1 MPLLA
6 TRYGTVSIGRYCRNP
21 DRKWYLLRRS
31 DNVNKERMKGGALSL
46 LKVGQ
51 DDAGVSKGFM
61 ESVSFP
67 ELGKTLRS
75 PGCLII
81 IFPIFMPPS
90 LARCPLIK
98 VLSLKTAGSS
108 YGHRCYPRI

>member
-1 MPLLA
+1 MPLPA
-6 TRYGTVSIGRYCRNP
+6 THYDIVSIGRYCRNP

-31 DNVNKERMKGGALSL
+31 DNVNKERMKGSALSL

-51 DDAGVSKGFM
+51 DDAGVSKGVM

-67 ELGKTLRS
+67 EVGKTPRS
-75 PGCLII
+75 PGRLII
-81 IFPIFMPPS
+81 IFSILIPPS
-90 LARCPLIK
+90 LALCPLIK

-108 YGHRCYPRI
+108 YDHSSYPGI